1 VKGVALFLIVLSG
14 AWLQAPSLYS
24 ESYKSAGVAI
34 YDISEGRFLY
44 RKGLQTRR
52 APASTIK
59 VLTALTAHHYAK
71 DKFDSW
77 VTVSKHA
84 ASAEPTKAYLKPGE
98 KFKLRDAV
106 AMTLVAS
113 CNDAARVV
121 AEAVSGSEG
130 SFAGDMQ
137 KLADFY
143 GMTRTKVTN
152 ASGLPLP
159 KGMVI
164 TPEDS
169 ITLILKLRENPI
181 LKKMIAQRS
190 ATMVS
195 SAGRKITKSNHNR
208 LMREGF
214 SYPVLGKTGF
224 TRLARH
230 CFLSWCDYGD
240 RKVAISIL
248 GGPNSSSLWAD
259 LRKAYRQHMKSRAP
273 YLPVFMRKGGISV
286 STLQS
291 KLSAKGFPVSGESN
305 YGAKTREAVKAYQR
319 SKGLAV
325 DGIIGPQ
332 TWGMLGR

>member
-1 VKGVALFLIVLSG
+1 MRFLSFVIVCLLACSAG
-14 AWLQAPSLYS
+14 DIGLNA

-34 YDISEGRFLY
+34 YDIGEGRYLY
-44 RKGLQTRR
+44 RKGFQTQR

-59 VLTALTAHHYAK
+59 VLTALTAYRYAK
-71 DKFDSW
+71 EKFDSW
-77 VTVSKHA
+77 VRVSKHA
-84 ASAEPTKAYLKPGE
+84 AAAEPTKAYLKPGE
-98 KFKLRDAV
+98 LFKLRDAV

-130 SFAGDMQ
+130 SFARDMQ
-137 KLADFY
+137 KVAEFY
-143 GMTRTKVTN
+143 GMTRTRVTN
-152 ASGLPLP
+152 ASGLPSP

-169 ITLILKLRENPI
+169 ITLILKLRENPT

-195 SAGRKITKSNHNR
+195 SKGRKITKSNHNR

-214 SYPVLGKTGF
+214 QHPVLGKTGF

-230 CFLSWCDYGD
+230 CFLSWCDQGD

-248 GGPNSSSLWAD
+248 GAPNSSSLWDD
-259 LRKAYRQHMKSRAP
+259 LRKAYRRHMKSRAP
-273 YLPVFMRKGGISV
+273 YLPVYMRSKGISV
-286 STLQS
+286 SSLHG
-291 KLSAKGFPVSGESN
+291 KLASKGFPVNGESN
-305 YGAKTREAVKAYQR
+305 YGAKTREAVRAYQR
-319 SKGLAV
+319 SRKLSV

-332 TWGMLGR
+332 TWGSLTR